1 MFEFPASINSAET
14 SPTIWILFASLMTI
28 VLSSLLVLT
37 YDKTSRKVS
46 RPDNFVQS
54 LILMSLVTC
63 TIMQSIGDSL
73 ALGFGIF
80 GALAIIRFRTRISDP
95 RDVAFVFAT
104 MAVGIACG
112 VHSFLNGII
121 GTVIFCIMAVL
132 LRFTPF
138 GSRTRLIGNLRVL
151 TKPDDDEILP
161 VLALLRNYTED
172 FSIKRIRA
180 IQVSGEEERTE
191 YEMTLMLKNAI
202 KVSDFVRDIRG
213 LNDIHIARLLFEDQ
227 NEENNS

>member
-1 MFEFPASINSAET
+1 MIEFPSSTNSVET
-14 SPTIWILFASLMTI
+14 SPVIWILFASLVTI
-28 VLSSLLVLT
+28 ILSSLLVLT

-112 VHSFLNGII
+112 VHSFLNGAI
-121 GTVIFCIMAVL
+121 GTVIFCVMAVL

-138 GSRTRLIGNLRVL
+138 GAKSRLIGNLRVL
-151 TKPDDDEILP
+151 TLPDDDEIIP
-161 VLALLRNYTED
+161 VLDILTRYTD
-172 FSIKRIRA
+172 DHSIKRIRA
-180 IQVSGEEERTE
+180 IQTLGEEERTE
-191 YEMTLMLKNAI
+191 YELTLMLKNDVKVIDFISDVRAI
-202 KVSDFVRDIRG
+202 TNVHVS
-213 LNDIHIARLLFEDQ
+213 RLVFDDQ
-227 NEENNS
+227 NDQDNS